1 MAIPGIDES
10 PYSRV
15 YQKIVDQLT
24 TDPALEAAGVRF
36 IPWDGSTKNVR
47 PTTARSPTI
56 ELFPTLSSQEWMSPD
71 AFRGDMVVV
80 VRMYVPNCFNAKD
93 CMDLWAAVERAIYPA
108 GDRQKQLDFE
118 ERLRGCDE
126 GSCDAETG
134 QVKFVRPAMI
144 QPQFNGDKFAHFEC
158 VGEMSISIIRPLNP

>member
-1 MAIPGIDES
+1 MAIEGIDES

-15 YQKIVDQLT
+15 YQKIVDKLKT
-24 TDPALEAAGVRF
+24 NAALESAGVNF
-36 IPWDGSTKNVR
+36 IAWDGSTKTVR
-47 PTTARSPTI
+47 PTTNRSPTI

-71 AFRGDMVVV
+71 AFRGDMVIV
-80 VRMYVPNCFNAKD
+80 VRMYVPNIFNAKD

-108 GDRQKQLDFE
+108 EAQQEQWDFE
-118 ERLRGCDE
+118 ESLRGCSE

-134 QVKFVRPAMI
+134 QVRFVRPAMI
-144 QPQFNGDKFAHFEC
+144 QPQFEGKQFAHFEC